1 MVITGFVVFLVG
13 VVGVAIGSKGQRG
26 WDIWTGRQKVICSV
40 AFVMVLVGL
49 VLADAGEGRFGAAP
63 YR

>member
-1 MVITGFVVFLVG
+1 MVVTGFVVFVVGLVG
-13 VVGVAIGSKGQRG
+13 MAVGSKGQRG
-26 WDIWTGRQKVICSV
+26 WDTWTGRQKVICSV

-49 VLADAGEGRFGAAP
+49 VLADAGEGRFGADR